1 MAGVPPHHPAAQ
13 HAGRAGGH
21 LPDLRAGHRFVHGA
35 AYPRRQAGYHAG
47 ADHREP
53 VHGAEQ
59 LVPRRRALLHHAGH
73 RAHHPGNQHAADQA
87 LPRAKR
93 MTRLAKIYLAAVLV
107 FLYLPIL
114 VMMAMAFNRSALYEM
129 PFTFDL
135 IWFGALIEN
144 ERLLQ
149 ASWNSVWIAAVNAV
163 IATSLGT
170 LAAYAFSR
178 YEFRGKRIL
187 QLLLFPP
194 ITIPWLII
202 GTSMLIFFF
211 WVGIGRGLHAILLG
225 HVALSLPYVIV
236 VVGARL
242 RDMSATLEEA
252 AATLGAT
259 PHQTFRRVTLP
270 ILAPGVVAAALF
282 AFAVSFDQFVI
293 SYFLAPPG
301 TSTLP
306 VEIFTAIRKGFTP
319 EINAVS
325 TIIILVSMGLMLLV
339 ARQYRFG
346 GER

>member
-1 MAGVPPHHPAAQ
+1 
-13 HAGRAGGH
+13 
-21 LPDLRAGHRFVHGA
+21 
-35 AYPRRQAGYHAG
+35 
-47 ADHREP
+47 
-53 VHGAEQ
+53 
-59 LVPRRRALLHHAGH
+59 
-73 RAHHPGNQHAADQA
+73 
-87 LPRAKR
+87 
-93 MTRLAKIYLAAVLV
+93 MTRLAKTYLLAVLV

-135 IWFGALIEN
+135 VWFKALMEN

-149 ASWNSVWIAAVNAV
+149 ASWNSVWIASVNAV

-170 LAAYAFSR
+170 LAAYAFAR

-259 PHQTFRRVTLP
+259 PRQTFRRITLP

-293 SYFLAPPG
+293 SYFLAAPG

-339 ARQYRFG
+339 ARNYKFG

>member
-1 MAGVPPHHPAAQ
+1 
-13 HAGRAGGH
+13 
-21 LPDLRAGHRFVHGA
+21 
-35 AYPRRQAGYHAG
+35 
-47 ADHREP
+47 
-53 VHGAEQ
+53 
-59 LVPRRRALLHHAGH
+59 
-73 RAHHPGNQHAADQA
+73 
-87 LPRAKR
+87 
-93 MTRLAKIYLAAVLV
+93 MTRLARVYLAAVLA

-114 VMMAMAFNRSALYEM
+114 VMMAMGFNRSALYEM

-135 IWFGALIEN
+135 VWFQALMGN
-144 ERLLQ
+144 ERLLL
-149 ASWNSVWIAAVNAV
+149 ASWNSVWIASVNAI
-163 IATSLGT
+163 IATALGT

-178 YEFRGKRIL
+178 YQFRLKRIL

-194 ITIPWLII
+194 IAIPWLII

-236 VVGARL
+236 VVGTRL
-242 RDMSATLEEA
+242 KDLSVTLEEA

-259 PHQTFRRVTLP
+259 PRQTFRRVTLP

-293 SYFLAPPG
+293 SYFLAAPG

-325 TIIILVSMGLMLLV
+325 TIIILVSMGLLLLV
-339 ARQYRFG
+339 ARTYKFG